1 MKSSN
6 LQRNLLRERKRLME
20 QWAYAPEKERPY
32 LLVRLMDIDEQLGLG
47 KAKHTKRARFPRRNV
62 V

>member
-1 MKSSN
+1 MVKDV
-6 LQRNLLRERKRLME
+6 QRNLLRERKALLE

-32 LLVRLMDIDEQLGLG
+32 LLVRMMDIDEQLQPG
-47 KAKHTKRARFPRRNV
+47 KEITKTRARLPKRSV